1 MHRHRA
7 RRAQGKRPHLKLRAG
22 IVIARGVRL
31 GLAFV
36 PSHLALAGAGDV
48 LLAQLSPYFPGLP
61 VMLVSSSASERRA
74 YASFDSAPL
83 LADID
88 LASVPTHEI
97 DLDVA
102 PPDTRE
108 LPF

>member
-1 MHRHRA
+1 M
-7 RRAQGKRPHLKLRAG
+7 KLRAG
-22 IVIARGVRL
+22 IVSARGVRL

-36 PSHLALAGAGDV
+36 PSHLVLAGAGDV
-48 LLAQLSPYFPGLP
+48 LLARLSPYFPGLP
-61 VMLVSSSASERRA
+61 VMLVSSSATERRA

-88 LASVPTHEI
+88 LANVATHEI

>member
-22 IVIARGVRL
+22 IVSARGVRL

-36 PSHLALAGAGDV
+36 PSHLVLAGAGDV
-48 LLAQLSPYFPGLP
+48 LLARLSPYFPGLP
-61 VMLVSSSASERRA
+61 VMLVSSSATERRA

-88 LASVPTHEI
+88 LANVATHEV

-108 LPF
+108 VPF